1 MPFSSFDPA
10 VKALAEVPWLFERP
24 GMTKP
29 VLAELAAQFL
39 EQGIKEGHQMPAGG
53 AWQPVIMEKLQA
65 RLLLCS
71 SQCTQAVLT
80 PWLESCGA

>member
-1 MPFSSFDPA
+1 MPFGSFGPA
-10 VKALAEVPWLFERP
+10 VKALTEASWLPERP

-29 VLAELAAQFL
+29 VLAELAAQSL
-39 EQGIKEGHQMPAGG
+39 DQGIKEGHQMPDGG
-53 AWQPVIMEKLQA
+53 TWLPVIMQKLQA

-71 SQCTQAVLT
+71 SQCIQAVLT